1 VTLIKEQVKM
11 ENFKAVLMVGLGT
24 LGLSF
29 DASAAASVNEAYGQ
43 CKAEVREKFGSDTR
57 IKMKGSKKYKGT
69 LTVKL
74 SVVPDGA
81 SRQRVLC
88 KVADG
93 AFVLTDKEG
102 APLS

>member
-1 VTLIKEQVKM
+1 M
-11 ENFKAVLMVGLGT
+11 ENFKTGLMVGLVS
-24 LGLSF
+24 LGLSL
-29 DASAAASVNEAYGQ
+29 DATAATSVNEAYGQ

-74 SVVPDGA
+74 SVVPEGA

-88 KVADG
+88 KVANG

>member
-1 VTLIKEQVKM
+1 M

-81 SRQRVLC
+81 ARQRVLC

-93 AFVLTDKEG
+93 VFVLTDKEG